1 MALRKR
7 LLPRN
12 EEGIDDYVG
21 MQFKTSNF
29 IKEVFT
35 VASFS
40 LEKNL
45 YYITY
50 VDKSYSIV
58 TVTYGAKL
66 LRKKLKD
73 NDWTL
78 IN

>member
-12 EEGIDDYVG
+12 KQGIDEYIG
-21 MQFKTSNF
+21 MQFKTSRF

-45 YYITY
+45 YDITY

-58 TVTYGAKL
+58 TVTYDAKL

-73 NDWTL
+73 NDWIL